1 MLMNCFKLTTVLIC
15 GAAVLAGCNETSD
28 ARRDQTAEAKSTAS
42 DEQAIRS
49 ANARWLELISKKDAA
64 GIGQLYAEDG
74 AALPPYFKAV
84 VGRAAISQWWASQMK
99 TPGFTM
105 AFGTDQLVFSTPGD
119 MALDRGWYRVSA
131 QGPDGVI
138 NDTGK
143 YVVVWR
149 KIDGEWKVAAD
160 IFNTDL
166 PAPA

>member
-1 MLMNCFKLTTVLIC
+1 MNCFKLITVLIC
-15 GAAVLAGCNETSD
+15 GAALLAGCNETSD

-42 DEQAIRS
+42 DEQAIGT

-74 AALPPYFKAV
+74 VALPPNFKAV
-84 VGRAAISQWWASQMK
+84 VGREAISQWWASQMK
-99 TPGFTM
+99 IPGYALT
-105 AFGTDQLVFSTPGD
+105 FGTDQLVLSTAGD
-119 MALDRGWYRVSA
+119 MALDRGWYRFSA
-131 QGPDGVI
+131 QGPSGPI
-138 NDTGK
+138 KDTGK

-166 PAPA
+166 SAAA